1 LCKGIKGPKD
11 INYLYSILELY
22 KSNYDNIEEK
32 TTVMYNCLIE
42 ACVLTKNLGLGKNI
56 FEEFK
61 EMKSTKEKP
70 DLVTYNILLKG

>member
-1 LCKGIKGPKD
+1 
-11 INYLYSILELY
+11 
-22 KSNYDNIEEK
+22 
-32 TTVMYNCLIE
+32 MYNCLIE

-61 EMKSTKEKP
+61 EMQSTKEKP